1 MLLIDVMAG
10 KTSDILEA
18 LANMERPR
26 DGKHR
31 KTDIKV
37 RAYVV
42 GAYYRRK
49 PLKKVIDI
57 ETLRKQRKL
66 KKEADQ
72 ILKARA

>member
-18 LANMERPR
+18 MHELQRSHGR
-26 DGKHR
+26 LK
-31 KTDIKV
+31 KTHVRV

-42 GAYYRRK
+42 GTYDRK
-49 PLKKVIDI
+49 KPIKKVIDI
-57 ETLRKQRKL
+57 ETLRKRRAA
-66 KKEADQ
+66 KKEADR